1 MKMIAR
7 TTLIVAAIL
16 LTIGVSAQ
24 DKPLTFGVKAG
35 MNISNVS
42 GDFEDAKAKIGFNA
56 GVTLDFALTNDLY
69 LLTGLEFTSKG
80 AKVEED
86 TNLKMSLSYIQLP
99 VHAGY
104 KLTVANDTRI
114 VFHAGPYIAYAAD
127 GKWKAKEGGLE
138 ESAGVFSDEAEAA
151 GLKMKRFDFGLGFG
165 VGAEFGQFNAGVNCD
180 FGLVNIADFGMIDLE
195 DLGKLDASSV
205 SVKNM
210 NVGISLGYKF

>member
-16 LTIGVSAQ
+16 LTIGVRAQ

-35 MNISNVS
+35 MNISNFS
-42 GDFEDAKAKIGFNA
+42 GDFEDTKAKIGFNA

-80 AKVEED
+80 AKVNED
-86 TNLKMSLSYIQLP
+86 TNLKMNLSYLQLP

-104 KLTVANDTRI
+104 KLTVANGTRV

-127 GKWKAKEGGLE
+127 GKWKVKGVED
-138 ESAGVFSDEAEAA
+138 SVGVFGDEAEAA

-165 VGAEFGQFNAGVNCD
+165 VGAEFGQFNAGLNCD

-195 DLGKLDASSV
+195 DFGKLDASSV

>member
-16 LTIGVSAQ
+16 LTIGVNAQ

-35 MNISNVS
+35 MNISNFS
-42 GDFEDAKAKIGFNA
+42 GDFEDTKAKIGFNA

-80 AKVEED
+80 AKVNED
-86 TNLKMSLSYIQLP
+86 TNLKMNLSYLQLP

-104 KLTVANDTRI
+104 KLTVANGTRI

-127 GKWKAKEGGLE
+127 GKWKVKGVED
-138 ESAGVFSDEAEAA
+138 SVGVFGDEAEAA

-165 VGAEFGQFNAGVNCD
+165 VGAEFGKFNAGVNCD

>member
-16 LTIGVSAQ
+16 LTIGVRAQ

-35 MNISNVS
+35 MNISNFS
-42 GDFEDAKAKIGFNA
+42 GDFEDTKAKIGFNA

-80 AKVEED
+80 AKVNED
-86 TNLKMSLSYIQLP
+86 TNLKMNLSYLQLP

-104 KLTVANDTRI
+104 KLTVANGTRV

-127 GKWKAKEGGLE
+127 GKWKVKGVED
-138 ESAGVFSDEAEAA
+138 SVGVFGDEAEAA

-195 DLGKLDASSV
+195 EFGKLDASSV

>member
-1 MKMIAR
+1 MKMIVR

-35 MNISNVS
+35 MNISNFS
-42 GDFEDAKAKIGFNA
+42 GDFEDTKAKIGFNA

-80 AKVEED
+80 AKVNED
-86 TNLKMSLSYIQLP
+86 TNLKMNLSYLQLP

-104 KLTVANDTRI
+104 KLTVANGTRI

-127 GKWKAKEGGLE
+127 GKWKVKGVED
-138 ESAGVFSDEAEAA
+138 SVGVFGDEAEAA

-165 VGAEFGQFNAGVNCD
+165 VGAEFGQFNAGLNCD

>member
-7 TTLIVAAIL
+7 TTLIVASIL
-16 LTIGVSAQ
+16 LTIGVRAQ

-35 MNISNVS
+35 MNISNFS
-42 GDFEDAKAKIGFNA
+42 GDFEDTKAKIGFNA

-80 AKVEED
+80 AKVNED
-86 TNLKMSLSYIQLP
+86 TNLKMNLSYLQLP

-104 KLTVANDTRI
+104 KLTVANGTRV
-114 VFHAGPYIAYAAD
+114 VFYAGPYIAYAAD
-127 GKWKAKEGGLE
+127 GKWKVKGVED
-138 ESAGVFSDEAEAA
+138 SVGVFGDEAEAA

-165 VGAEFGQFNAGVNCD
+165 VGAEFGQFNAGLNCD

>member
-1 MKMIAR
+1 MIVR

-35 MNISNVS
+35 MNISNFS
-42 GDFEDAKAKIGFNA
+42 GDFEDTKAKIGFNA

-80 AKVEED
+80 AKVNED
-86 TNLKMSLSYIQLP
+86 TNLKMNLSYLQLP

-104 KLTVANDTRI
+104 KLTVANGTRI

-127 GKWKAKEGGLE
+127 GKWKVKGVED
-138 ESAGVFSDEAEAA
+138 SVGVFGDEAEAA

-165 VGAEFGQFNAGVNCD
+165 VGAEFGQFNAGLNCD

>member
-35 MNISNVS
+35 MNISNFS
-42 GDFEDAKAKIGFNA
+42 GDFEDTKAKIGFNA

-80 AKVEED
+80 AKVNED
-86 TNLKMSLSYIQLP
+86 TNLKMNLSYLQLP

-104 KLTVANDTRI
+104 KLTVANGMRI

-127 GKWKAKEGGLE
+127 GKWKVKGVED
-138 ESAGVFSDEAEAA
+138 SVGVFGDEAEAA

-165 VGAEFGQFNAGVNCD
+165 VGAEFGQFHAGVNCD

>member
-1 MKMIAR
+1 MKMIVR

-16 LTIGVSAQ
+16 LTIGVNAQ

-35 MNISNVS
+35 MNISNFS
-42 GDFEDAKAKIGFNA
+42 GDFQDTKAKIGFNA

-80 AKVEED
+80 AKVNED
-86 TNLKMSLSYIQLP
+86 TNLKMNLSYLQLP

-104 KLTVANDTRI
+104 RLTVANGTRI

-127 GKWKAKEGGLE
+127 GKWKVKGVEDGV
-138 ESAGVFSDEAEAA
+138 GVFGDEAEAA

-165 VGAEFGQFNAGVNCD
+165 VVAEFGKFNAGVNCD

>member
-35 MNISNVS
+35 MNISNFS
-42 GDFEDAKAKIGFNA
+42 GDFEDTKAKIGFNA

-80 AKVEED
+80 AKVNED
-86 TNLKMSLSYIQLP
+86 TNLKMNLSYLQLP

-104 KLTVANDTRI
+104 KHCSKR
-114 VFHAGPYIAYAAD
+114 HAYC
-127 GKWKAKEGGLE
+127 
-138 ESAGVFSDEAEAA
+138 FSC
-151 GLKMKRFDFGLGFG
+151 RT
-165 VGAEFGQFNAGVNCD
+165 
-180 FGLVNIADFGMIDLE
+180 IY
-195 DLGKLDASSV
+195 
-205 SVKNM
+205 
-210 NVGISLGYKF
+210 SLCCRW

>member
-16 LTIGVSAQ
+16 LTIGVNAQ
-24 DKPLTFGVKAG
+24 DKPLTFGVKGG
-35 MNISNVS
+35 MNISNFS
-42 GDFEDAKAKIGFNA
+42 GDFQDTKAKIGFNA

-80 AKVEED
+80 TKVNED
-86 TNLKMSLSYIQLP
+86 TNLKMNLSYLQLP

-127 GKWKAKEGGLE
+127 GKWKVKGIED
-138 ESAGVFSDEAEAA
+138 SVGVFGDEAEAA

-165 VGAEFGQFNAGVNCD
+165 VGAEFGQFNAGLNCD
-180 FGLVNIADFGMIDLE
+180 FGLVNIADFGMLDFPGFGEI
-195 DLGKLDASSV
+195 DASNV

>member
-16 LTIGVSAQ
+16 LTIGVRAQ

-35 MNISNVS
+35 MNISNFS
-42 GDFEDAKAKIGFNA
+42 GDFEDTKAKIGFNA

-80 AKVEED
+80 AKVNED
-86 TNLKMSLSYIQLP
+86 TNLKMNLSYLQLP

-104 KLTVANDTRI
+104 KLTVANGTRI

-127 GKWKAKEGGLE
+127 GKWKVKGVEDGV
-138 ESAGVFSDEAEAA
+138 GVFGDEAEAA

-165 VGAEFGQFNAGVNCD
+165 VGAEFGKFNAEVNCD

-195 DLGKLDASSV
+195 DLGKFDASSV